1 MMPGG
6 SKDTVKRKKV
16 ISGAEAKGILR
27 WHACSA
33 VQREKDQKL
42 DELNHVR
49 SHDMAC
55 RKLKHRLD
63 LDLKRDKAR
72 PPLFNSHSGC
82 LSNVKIASK

>member
-1 MMPGG
+1 M
-6 SKDTVKRKKV
+6 
-16 ISGAEAKGILR
+16 
-27 WHACSA
+27 
-33 VQREKDQKL
+33 QREKDQKL

-72 PPLFNSHSGC
+72 PLLFNSLSGC
-82 LSNVKIASK
+82 LSNVNIAINVLCPVPIAGDCADERMLLSLHVQAM